1 MKAGQKQTGK
11 TDTVLWVLVLILV
24 VLGLGALFSASEYNG
39 RVRFHDSAYYFK
51 KQLFATALGLLVMYL
66 ASRVDYRLFV
76 KLAPAF
82 HALVHR
88 RSAFRTGD
96 QWIEEVAEPGAAFLS
111 AVGVFQGGSDIVPG
125 LADQQYKKQNN
136 RILVYLQDY
145 DDFASGSRS
154 GGLQ

>member
-39 RVRFHDSAYYFK
+39 RVRFHDSAYYF
-51 KQLFATALGLLVMYL
+51 FAF
-66 ASRVDYRLFV
+66 FV
-76 KLAPAF
+76 CCSP
-82 HALVHR
+82 
-88 RSAFRTGD
+88 AFRTGD

-111 AVGVFQGGSDIVPG
+111 AVGVFQGGSDIVSG
-125 LADQQYKKQNN
+125 VADQQYKKQNN

>member
-66 ASRVDYRLFV
+66 ASRVAASYLICTEINSCLRSYISLSRFS
-76 KLAPAF
+76 
-82 HALVHR
+82 
-88 RSAFRTGD
+88 RSASSSSPSF
-96 QWIEEVAEPGAAFLS
+96 
-111 AVGVFQGGSDIVPG
+111 
-125 LADQQYKKQNN
+125 
-136 RILVYLQDY
+136 
-145 DDFASGSRS
+145 FA
-154 GGLQ
+154 LK